1 MNSTPIVPVIQLT
14 VVNGRPTTTSLAVAK
29 AYGKPHRDVLRAIR
43 NRITTTGEWGM
54 RNFAHTPYIDPQNG
68 QSYPM
73 FTMTKDGFTLLVQKF
88 SGEKAIQFQLAYIDA
103 FNRMEAALRSRS
115 ATASTPRPQPAYM
128 REAWFAVLSH
138 MAQQMVHRALARAL
152 QIHEST
158 LSQVLG
164 GSGKYGAGTTSMA
177 GMEARVLHTF
187 CHARSR
193 LRRAAQARQ
202 LTLI

>member
-1 MNSTPIVPVIQLT
+1 MNTITLFDTSIRQDAQGRFCLNDLHRASGGANRHRPSLWAKTEQSKELAQELSKAGITAL
-14 VVNGRPTTTSLAVAK
+14 VVTHGGTRQGVYVRRELIYAYAMWISAKFHLAVIRAFD
-29 AYGKPHRDVLRAIR
+29 AMQIQRVQQAVL
-43 NRITTTGEWGM
+43 
-54 RNFAHTPYIDPQNG
+54 
-68 QSYPM
+68 
-73 FTMTKDGFTLLVQKF
+73 
-88 SGEKAIQFQLAYIDA
+88 
-103 FNRMEAALRSRS
+103 
-115 ATASTPRPQPAYM
+115 PRPQPAYM

-164 GSGKYGAGTTSMA
+164 GSGKYGAGTASMA
-177 GMEARVLHTF
+177 GMEARVLRTF

-193 LRRAAQARQ
+193 LRRAAPARQ